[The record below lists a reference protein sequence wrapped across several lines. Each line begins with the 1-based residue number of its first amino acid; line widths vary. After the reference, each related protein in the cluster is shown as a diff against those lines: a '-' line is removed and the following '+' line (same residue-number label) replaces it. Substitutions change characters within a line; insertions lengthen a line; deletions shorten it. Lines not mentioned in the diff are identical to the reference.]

1 MLKKRNIP
9 TIIYVN
15 KMDKDGIK
23 FESLLEDIKLH
34 FGSSA
39 IPFCYPM
46 GHDNN
51 FDGFINV
58 VELKARKYNGKTC
71 DDAEIYPDKRKVVF
85 ELHNQMVEAVAESSE
100 ELMEKFFAGEDL
112 TKEEI
117 RLGLR
122 DGVLNWPFNSC
133 PCWLSLKENRYSYAF
148 INAN

>member
-58 VELKARKYNGKTC
+58 VELKARKYNGKH
-71 DDAEIYPDKRKVVF
+71 VMM
-85 ELHNQMVEAVAESSE
+85 Q
-100 ELMEKFFAGEDL
+100 KFIL
-112 TKEEI
+112 I
-117 RLGLR
+117 SVRLFLNSIIKWLR
-122 DGVLNWPFNSC
+122 L
-133 PCWLSLKENRYSYAF
+133 
-148 INAN
+148 